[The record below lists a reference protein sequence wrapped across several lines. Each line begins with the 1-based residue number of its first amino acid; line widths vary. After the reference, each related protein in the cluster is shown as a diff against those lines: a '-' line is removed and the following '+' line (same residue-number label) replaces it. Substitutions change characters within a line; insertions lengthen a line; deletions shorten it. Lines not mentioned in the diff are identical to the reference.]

1 MESKPDCQSE
11 AQAPDNSQAGT
22 VDTSSL
28 DATVEPLE
36 QLMKGMEVL
45 LSDMEQVRSQCSHQ
59 ASELMSAA
67 DSLRQQQEKLKEC
80 YSDLSREMQD
90 MVEAVDQL
98 FGTKSAIE
106 AKEKQT
112 QKLSRQL

>member
-1 MESKPDCQSE
+1 MESKPNCESE
-11 AQAPDNSQAGT
+11 AQAPDSSQAGT

-28 DATVEPLE
+28 DVTVEPLE
-36 QLMKGMEVL
+36 KLMKGMEVL

-59 ASELMSAA
+59 ATELMNVAS
-67 DSLRQQQEKLKEC
+67 SLRQQQEKLKEC

-90 MVEAVDQL
+90 MMDSVDQL
-98 FGTKSAIE
+98 FGTKSAFE